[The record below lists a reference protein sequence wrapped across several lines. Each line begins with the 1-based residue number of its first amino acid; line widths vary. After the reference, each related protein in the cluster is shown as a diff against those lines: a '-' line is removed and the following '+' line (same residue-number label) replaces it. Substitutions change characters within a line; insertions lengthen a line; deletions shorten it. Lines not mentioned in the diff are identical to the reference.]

1 MVRVCR
7 VGCMVEIT
15 FDLDPVHKA
24 MLEEI
29 VDGEEDIEYD
39 ELVQNIAEQR
49 IYNMYQQS
57 KGL

>member
-1 MVRVCR
+1 
-7 VGCMVEIT
+7 MVEIT
-15 FDLDPVHKA
+15 FDLDAVHKA

-39 ELVQNIAEQR
+39 ELVRNLAEQR

>member
-1 MVRVCR
+1 
-7 VGCMVEIT
+7 MVEIT

>member
-1 MVRVCR
+1 M
-7 VGCMVEIT
+7 GCMVEIT
-15 FDLDPVHKA
+15 FDLDAVHKA